1 MGAWPRFSI
10 PAALSL
16 ALATPAMAQ
25 FSDSYN
31 FLQAVKSR
39 DGQKATDLINKASPP
54 VDAKDSE
61 TGETALH
68 MVVKRHDDQ
77 WLAFLLAHGAS
88 PNVKDRLGNTPLHL
102 AAATGDTEMITPLL
116 SYGANINVVN
126 NNGESPL
133 ILAIHAHDQ
142 AATRLLVNNGADPQ
156 LRDTLAGKSAE
167 DYARE
172 DPRAVP
178 LQRILAEAKPKGPPK
193 KVSGPVLH

>member
-10 PAALSL
+10 PVALSL
-16 ALATPAMAQ
+16 ALATSAMAQ

-39 DGQKATDLINKASPP
+39 DGQKATDLINKPSPP

-88 PNVKDRLGNTPLHL
+88 PNVKDRLGNTPLHI

-142 AATRLLVNNGADPQ
+142 AATRLLVSNGADPR

>member
-1 MGAWPRFSI
+1 MGAWPRFTI
-10 PAALSL
+10 LLGLGLVLAAPAV
-16 ALATPAMAQ
+16 AQ

-31 FLQAVKSR
+31 FLQAVKNR
-39 DGQKATDLINKASPP
+39 DGQKATDIVNKPSPP
-54 VDAKDSE
+54 VDARDSD

-77 WLAFLLAHGAS
+77 WLEFLLAHGAS
-88 PNVKDRLGNTPLHL
+88 PNVKDRLGNTPLHI
-102 AAATGDTEMITPLL
+102 AAATGDAEMITQLL
-116 SYGANINVVN
+116 QYGATINAVN

-142 AATRLLVNNGADPQ
+142 AVTRLLVSSGADPR
-156 LRDTLAGKSAE
+156 LRDTLAGKNAE

-178 LQRILAEAKPKGPPK
+178 LQRILAEAKPKGPTK
-193 KVSGPVLH
+193 NISGPVLH

>member
-10 PAALSL
+10 LAALGL
-16 ALATPAMAQ
+16 ALATPAAAQ

-39 DGQKATDLINKASPP
+39 DGQKATDILNKPSPP

-68 MVVKRHDDQ
+68 MVVRRHDDQ

-88 PNVKDRLGNTPLHL
+88 PNSKDRMGNTPLHL
-102 AAATGDTEMITPLL
+102 AAATGDTESITPLL
-116 SYGANINVVN
+116 QYGATINAVN

-142 AATRLLVNNGADPQ
+142 AATRLLIANGADPRQ
-156 LRDTLAGKSAE
+156 RDTLAGKSAE

-178 LQRILAEAKPKGPPK
+178 LQRILADAKPKAPPK
-193 KVSGPVLH
+193 KISGPVLH